1 MCFFIIQLLGA
12 PPTIYDTLPFQSWHF
27 GKYLVVTVP
36 QLPSTIKA
44 IYLEHQEKKAEEE
57 RIQKEEEEEIQRR
70 EDEKREKKERKKE
83 KRRNFAYDE
92 KTGKLI
98 ISLGLN
104 LYLSKRYGYP
114 GYGV

>member
-1 MCFFIIQLLGA
+1 
-12 PPTIYDTLPFQSWHF
+12 LPFQCWHF

-44 IYLEHQEKKAEEE
+44 IYLERQEKKAEEE

-83 KRRNFAYDE
+83 KRRNFAYDD
-92 KTGKLI
+92 KTEI
-98 ISLGLN
+98 IPWTPAAESQTDSAPDSPRRTL
-104 LYLSKRYGYP
+104 RP
-114 GYGV
+114 PQ

>member
-1 MCFFIIQLLGA
+1 M
-12 PPTIYDTLPFQSWHF
+12 PFQSWHF

-36 QLPSTIKA
+36 QLPTTIKA

-57 RIQKEEEEEIQRR
+57 RIRKEEEDEIQRR

-98 ISLGLN
+98 IFTGLKI
-104 LYLSKRYGYP
+104 YIYQLSIVVLVMEFEIREYK
-114 GYGV
+114 VI

>member
-1 MCFFIIQLLGA
+1 M
-12 PPTIYDTLPFQSWHF
+12 PFQSWHF

-92 KTGKLI
+92 KTGKLFI
-98 ISLGLN
+98 DVWLN
-104 LYLSKRYGYP
+104 LYLSSRVAQKKYASKHSFLAFRRAGFSNLL
-114 GYGV
+114 

>member
-1 MCFFIIQLLGA
+1 M
-12 PPTIYDTLPFQSWHF
+12 PFQSWHF
-27 GKYLVVTVP
+27 GKYLAVTVP
-36 QLPSTIKA
+36 QLPWTIKA

-98 ISLGLN
+98 FFFD
-104 LYLSKRYGYP
+104 
-114 GYGV
+114 